1 MRKLVLLSDIS
12 KCNSL
17 LEEKIGELLN
27 GNSLKL
33 GYIPSQTDKNRKY
46 FKKAKVFFERMGFK
60 DFLYF
65 DVDSEYDESL
75 IDQLITCDAIYL
87 SGGNTFSFLKSLK
100 SKQMLPLL
108 RDVVD
113 SGKVLIGVSAGSILM
128 SKTIRIAE
136 YIDENT
142 VELDDLSSLAL
153 VDFDFMPH
161 WEHKQHQEEK
171 LFQEYY
177 NKTLYTCSDGDGIII
192 MGEQMYFCGDIS
204 EIREGKIK
212 PVWCKQH

>member
-17 LEEKIGELLN
+17 LEEKIRELLN
-27 GNSLKL
+27 DNPLKL
-33 GYIPSQTDKNRKY
+33 GYIPSQTDKSRKY
-46 FKKAKVFFERMGFK
+46 FKKSKVFFERMGFK

-87 SGGNTFSFLKSLK
+87 SGGNTFKFLKNLK
-100 SKQMLPLL
+100 SKQMLTLL

-113 SGKVLIGVSAGSILM
+113 SGKVLIGASAGSILM
-128 SKTIRIAE
+128 SETIRSAE

-142 VELDDLSSLAL
+142 VGLDDLSSLAL

-161 WEHKQHQEEK
+161 WEHEQHQKER
-171 LFQEYY
+171 LVQEYN

-204 EIREGKIK
+204 EILEGRIK
-212 PVWCKQH
+212 PIWCKQY

>member
-17 LEEKIGELLN
+17 LEEKIRELLN
-27 GNSLKL
+27 VNPLKL
-33 GYIPSQTDKNRKY
+33 GYIPSQTDKSRKY
-46 FKKAKVFFERMGFK
+46 FKTAKVFFERMGFK

-75 IDQLITCDAIYL
+75 IDQLIACDAIYL
-87 SGGNTFSFLKSLK
+87 SGGNTFRFLKSLK
-100 SKQMLPLL
+100 NKQMLPLL

-113 SGKVLIGVSAGSILM
+113 SSKVLIGASAGSILM
-128 SKTIRIAE
+128 SETIRSAE

-142 VELDDLSSLAL
+142 VGLDDLSSLAL

-161 WEHKQHQEEK
+161 WEHEQHQEEK
-171 LFQEYY
+171 LIQEYY
-177 NKTLYTCSDGDGIII
+177 NKPLYTCLDGDGIII

-212 PVWCKQH
+212 PV